1 MKQSTKS
8 LKSIVL
14 IFSAVLLV
22 FTSFPYATLAEDE
35 LTTGSCGD
43 NATYS
48 FDATTGTLT
57 IGGAGHMTDY
67 NSDDQPWCNT
77 SAKIKRVV
85 IQSGVTS
92 IGDFAFNNC
101 FRIEQVEISETVTSI
116 GKSAFSQ
123 NYYLTTIEI
132 PFSVERI
139 GQYAL
144 ENCSKL
150 QSINVDTNNNNFCSI
165 DGVLY
170 NKEVTELIKYPQNKQ
185 DSTYVMPDTL
195 ETIATYAIRQ
205 ALIEKIYISKN
216 LSNMTLGVNPS
227 SITGTQFKSIVVD
240 EHNEN
245 YSSQDGVLFNKEK
258 TKLLMFPSGN
268 TDMNEYVIPNS
279 VKEIHTDAFIFAK
292 IKNVIIPNSVEKIG
306 DEAFLGSN
314 LIEISIPDSVTSMG
328 VGTFNNCYT
337 LEKVEIGKGLTE
349 IGSSCFDRNK
359 SLVEVVIPENIIKIN
374 PYCFRGCESLTSFT
388 VLNPDCVLG
397 GLASDFYK
405 TTNFYGIQNSTL
417 QTFAE
422 KNGFNFG
429 IVCSDGTNNHDFDVL
444 LTYADDCL
452 SLTTTFTCTKCGYSY
467 EENEELFGH
476 VWGDYIYK
484 EETRSHYRI
493 CANDETHIEEQS
505 CYIGDAD
512 VTEPTCTETGK
523 IIYTCAVCNGTWTE
537 ELDKLPHEYEAVVT
551 APTCTQNGFTTYIC
565 SACGD
570 TYIDD
575 TTDIISHEY
584 VESVTAPTCTEQG
597 YTTYTCKN
605 CGDTYTTAYTD
616 ALGHNFDDSERDC
629 LNGCGEE
636 NPNYTE
642 TITDPTDPENTTVAE
657 QKTTVKTTETTNKKS
672 EAVKSI
678 PNNDYTGSRDTA
690 YDDFRIIPGYGQI
703 KAALTNDSKLDGY
716 EVYISTDNKNFKK
729 IADITVK
736 SANYCIIDDLSTGQ
750 VYYVKVKGYLYHN
763 DKKIEMSSFSNT
775 QSLSVK

>member
-101 FRIEQVEISETVTSI
+101 FRIEQVEISDTVTSI

-429 IVCSDGTNNHDFDVL
+429 IVCSDGTDNHDI
-444 LTYADDCL
+444 T
-452 SLTTTFTCTKCGYSY
+452 STTTVTCTEDGTATYTCSICGYNY
-467 EENEELFGH
+467 EENSPATGH
-476 VWGDYIYK
+476 NYS
-484 EETRSHYRI
+484 ETVVS
-493 CANDETHIEEQS
+493 
-505 CYIGDAD
+505 
-512 VTEPTCTETGK
+512 PTCSAQGYTE
-523 IIYTCAVCNGTWTE
+523 YVC
-537 ELDKLPHEYEAVVT
+537 
-551 APTCTQNGFTTYIC
+551 QN
-565 SACGD
+565 CGD
-570 TYIDD
+570 TYIDN
-575 TTDIISHEY
+575 TTDIIPHEY
-584 VESVTAPTCTEQG
+584 VENVTAPTCTEQG

-605 CGDTYTTAYTD
+605 CGDTYTADYTD

-629 LNGCGEE
+629 LNGCGAE

-672 EAVKSI
+672 ETANHTS
-678 PNNDYTGSRDTA
+678 NNDYTGSRDTS

-716 EVYISTDNKNFKK
+716 EVYISIDNKNFKK
-729 IADITVK
+729 VADIKVK
-736 SANYCIIDDLSTGQ
+736 SADYCIIDDLSTGQ

>member
-22 FTSFPYATLAEDE
+22 LTSFPYAALAENE

-48 FDATTGTLT
+48 FDTTTGTLT
-57 IGGAGHMTDY
+57 ISGTGEVKGGFD
-67 NSDDQPWCNT
+67 T
-77 SAKIKRVV
+77 SIKSKIKFVIIEEGITSLSGYSFTNFGNLQSVV
-85 IQSGVTS
+85 FPDSLIS
-92 IGDFAFNNC
+92 IGYAAF
-101 FRIEQVEISETVTSI
+101 REATSLTEINIPKNVNSI
-116 GKSAFSQ
+116 GSLAFS
-123 NYYLTTIEI
+123 
-132 PFSVERI
+132 FSSH
-139 GQYAL
+139 L
-144 ENCSKL
+144 
-150 QSINVDTNNNNFCSI
+150 
-165 DGVLY
+165 
-170 NKEVTELIKYPQNKQ
+170 
-185 DSTYVMPDTL
+185 
-195 ETIATYAIRQ
+195 
-205 ALIEKIYISKN
+205 EKITVAEGNEYF
-216 LSNMTLGVNPS
+216 V
-227 SITGTQFKSIVVD
+227 VVD
-240 EHNEN
+240 N
-245 YSSQDGVLFNKEK
+245 VLFNKDM
-258 TKLLMFPSGN
+258 TKLLLYAPMKTETSY
-268 TDMNEYVIPNS
+268 TIPNS
-279 VKEIHTDAFIFAK
+279 VTSIADEAFEVAQNLVEIEFSDGLKTIGISAFFSCK
-292 IKNVIIPNSVEKIG
+292 NLQSIKLSSTISDIAFNAFQSCENVRTITVDEANEYFTAVDNVLFNKNMTELLLYACQKADPSYTVPNSVTSIADYSFEYAVNLSNVELPEGLNTIGNNAFYSCKNLKNITIPSTVTDIGSDAFYCENLEKIVFKS
-306 DEAFLGSN
+306 DN
-314 LIEISIPDSVTSMG
+314 CQIKVTVTQNG
-328 VGTFNNCYT
+328 YPTT
-337 LEKVEIGKGLTE
+337 I
-349 IGSSCFDRNK
+349 
-359 SLVEVVIPENIIKIN
+359 
-374 PYCFRGCESLTSFT
+374 
-388 VLNPDCVLG
+388 
-397 GLASDFYK
+397 YK
-405 TTNFYGIQNSTL
+405 TATIYANYDSTGQN
-417 QTFAE
+417 FAE
-422 KNGFNFG
+422 KYGYNF
-429 IVCSDGTNNHDFDVL
+429 VPLCSDGTDNHDFDVL
-444 LTYADDCL
+444 LTYSDDCL
-452 SLTTTFTCTKCGYSY
+452 SLTTTFTCKNCGYSY

-476 VWGDYIYK
+476 VWGNYIYK

-605 CGDTYTTAYTD
+605 CGDTYTADYTD

-657 QKTTVKTTETTNKKS
+657 PETTVKATEATTHIKKS
-672 EAVKSI
+672 ETANHTS
-678 PNNDYTGSRDTA
+678 NNDYTGSRDTA

-729 IADITVK
+729 IDDIKVK
-736 SANYCIIDDLSTGQ
+736 SADYCIIDDLSTGQ